1 MSPKDDRIR
10 ELEIDLKDVETML
23 AASKDQCDRLEL
35 AQLKV
40 LEAHPPKFVT
50 GRDGLREVRC
60 EVCQTPEH
68 HTWGNDNFQP
78 WPCPTVA
85 ATGLRWACYH
95 EAAEVLAMAAD
106 IRAAQAEKV
115 MGPVDASPPEAAKS
129 PNSFAPYGSESEVD
143 DDLPMVCVN
152 HLRFLPCRTMGP
164 CHESS
169 HPDAVHAVR
178 TYQEGRFDQ

>member
-10 ELEIDLKDVETML
+10 ELEIDLKDVETLL

-50 GRDGLREVRC
+50 GRDGIREVRC

-95 EAAEVLAMAAD
+95 EAAEVLAMAED
-106 IRAAQAEKV
+106 IRVAQGEKV
-115 MGPVDASPPEAAKS
+115 MGPVDMCPPDE
-129 PNSFAPYGSESEVD
+129 
-143 DDLPMVCVN
+143 DLPMVCVT
-152 HLRFLPCRTMGP
+152 HLRHVPCRGGGLTADDCKM
-164 CHESS
+164 ST
-169 HPDAVHAVR
+169 HPDAVAAVR
-178 TYQEGRFDQ
+178 SYQTDRHL